1 MWFIYL
7 IAFLYFIGW
16 ISEVFSI
23 NGGVAKNTNPKPN
36 EPSQSNKQ
44 NELNF
49 KYLFDEQCRKLGRN
63 FRNLLNHKLI
73 SDFDECIFDVF
84 CPDYPVEF
92 KIQKYALDKKFID
105 IERRVNQ
112 LNECYEEFK
121 TRGKEFKVRYNRL
134 MAECHVLIENYKEFE
149 LECENYKNKNVEL
162 KKLYSQQEIHYKQV
176 ISNNDLLTEKITHE
190 QQTEKISWKRDMYP
204 LFVEIRRIEKEHESL
219 DDYPPN
225 YYELKNKYDELNRIC
240 KEQDY
245 AIIKSSLVKPEK
257 SVQDTKDDSL
267 ETQNIS
273 RTPQSLV
280 VQDDSL
286 IPITSPDNKDTP
298 SDSII
303 ENSFLKYGVSSL
315 WHMTH
320 KNNIKEIL
328 ESGIL
333 SNTSAYTTKK
343 PMDISNP
350 GVQKRRDLKDP
361 IYGRKIHDYAPAYIN
376 IKNPMLYVKQ
386 DIQHELCLIEISLK
400 ALLKHDF
407 IFTDGN
413 AAAHNTNF
421 YNTTDNL
428 IKLPWDVLN
437 SSFWNGIPDG
447 KRKRC
452 CEVLVYPLIEP
463 KHIIKIHCYSE
474 DTLRY
479 LAKFNVPA
487 QISHELFF
495 SSSCQ
500 RNHIEYGDDYFF

>member
-23 NGGVAKNTNPKPN
+23 NGGVAKNTNPKPI
-36 EPSQSNKQ
+36 EPSQSKKQ

-49 KYLFDEQCRKLGRN
+49 KYLFDEQCRELDGNFGKLKIWN
-63 FRNLLNHKLI
+63 LI
-73 SDFDECIFDVF
+73 SSEQWEIFFEEDEYLC
-84 CPDYPVEF
+84 EF
-92 KIQKYALDKKFID
+92 QIRRSALDEKYID

-112 LNECYEEFK
+112 LKECYEEFK
-121 TRGKEFKVRYNRL
+121 TRGKEFKIRYNKL
-134 MAECHVLIENYKEFE
+134 MAECHELTVKYKEYKSEYENYH
-149 LECENYKNKNVEL
+149 NKNVEL
-162 KKLYSQQEIHYKQV
+162 KILIGENEIHHKQV
-176 ISNNDLLTEKITHE
+176 KNNNDLLTEKITNE

-204 LFVEIRRIEKEHESL
+204 LFVEIRRLEKEHESL

-225 YYELKNKYDELNRIC
+225 YYELKNKYDELNRIY

-245 AIIKSSLVKPEK
+245 VLIESSFVKPEK
-257 SVQDTKDDSL
+257 PVQDTKKDSL
-267 ETQNIS
+267 KTQNIS

-280 VQDDSL
+280 VQDVSP

-298 SDSII
+298 SASII
-303 ENSFLKYGVSSL
+303 EDCFLKYGVSSL

-333 SNTSAYTTKK
+333 SNTTAYTTKK

-350 GVQKRRDLKDP
+350 GVQKWRDLKDP

-376 IKNPMLYVKQ
+376 IKNPMLYVKR

-463 KHIIKIHCYSE
+463 NHIIKIHCYSE

-479 LAKFNVPA
+479 LAKFNVPV
-487 QISHELFF
+487 QISHDLFF

-500 RNHIEYGDDYFF
+500 RNHNEYDNDYFF